1 MLRREC
7 RMELAGVAAAFGV
20 IMFLISKSVSV
31 GLALLI
37 GGGII
42 GLFSKLSLDG
52 FFLAVASGVLS
63 PITIELAIAV
73 ALISGLGR
81 LMRESGDLE
90 TMVSSLVAQFRN
102 PKVLSM
108 LLPSLIGTISI
119 PGGAIMSAPMV
130 EENGNLL
137 GLDAASKAAV
147 NLFSRHFGYFV
158 YPLHASIIILSELFE
173 VRKATLIG
181 FNVPA
186 MLVGLFIAYNLFF
199 RGVDYQAA
207 DRSDGNSTAVNLKNF
222 LLSFSPVLA
231 ALSLVLLLEVPFYL
245 AMAVGVLIALMR
257 GLPSENRLGAV
268 KARLVKFFKEW
279 VNYRLVFTII
289 GLMTFRSLIE
299 ASGVVSSLAGSL
311 FAFGIPLPVLV
322 VVLGLVA
329 AYLTGSDMAAT
340 GILAAFFAPLVPSGL
355 AVPYT
360 SLLFASA
367 MVGYLVSPIH
377 LCLIL
382 TNEHFEARYSVV
394 LRKMALPLLAMLI
407 TAAVQALLFLG

>member
-1 MLRREC
+1 M
-7 RMELAGVAAAFGV
+7 
-20 IMFLISKSVSV
+20 
-31 GLALLI
+31 
-37 GGGII
+37 
-42 GLFSKLSLDG
+42 
-52 FFLAVASGVLS
+52 
-63 PITIELAIAV
+63 
-73 ALISGLGR
+73 
-81 LMRESGDLE
+81 
-90 TMVSSLVAQFRN
+90 
-102 PKVLSM
+102 
-108 LLPSLIGTISI
+108 
-119 PGGAIMSAPMV
+119 
-130 EENGNLL
+130 
-137 GLDAASKAAV
+137 
-147 NLFSRHFGYFV
+147 
-158 YPLHASIIILSELFE
+158 
-173 VRKATLIG
+173 RKATLIG

-299 ASGVVSSLAGSL
+299 ASGVVGSLAGSL
-311 FAFGIPLPVLV
+311 FGFGIPLPVQV